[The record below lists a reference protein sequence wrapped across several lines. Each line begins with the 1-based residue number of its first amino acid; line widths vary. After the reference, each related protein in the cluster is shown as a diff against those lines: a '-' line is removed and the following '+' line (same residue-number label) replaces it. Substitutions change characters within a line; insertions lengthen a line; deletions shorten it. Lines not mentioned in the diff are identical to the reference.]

1 MLQSVVSLLALS
13 LQSRW
18 GAAQQ
23 IVLDDMDAA
32 LNISSTNSF
41 EGSFEPCLR
50 DAYEG
55 QFHHDWGINKGEASF
70 TIGFQPPRSGC
81 YAIQEHHPGSAPSC
95 RRYLPQNVSLTVD
108 YCRGLS
114 TTIYYDQSSS
124 ATVGKWNT
132 LGMWMFFE
140 GWSGA
145 LTVRNHAHEV
155 CLAGEGKC
163 FMVVDAFR
171 LTRVGDT
178 CANAT
183 APAPAPV
190 VQPAVPEADAL
201 DPPEQGLG
209 HGADTAASEQ
219 GLQYEGLLTLQVA
232 GATADGLWDLQGS
245 SHWIGDALA
254 THFDLEQVSI
264 LSIVATSG
272 RRLSGSETSSF
283 QVRFA
288 GRGRGPEVP
297 ATGNLV
303 AALQG
308 SLDQA
313 GAGLTFISAEVDWV
327 AVYPSGPTDV
337 ASGEESTASGPE
349 WKVWLLLAV
358 AVSVLTCLLMIA
370 AVCARRQKARSTLP
384 VDAEAPPEKPVDVI
398 YPPENDKWEINSVS
412 TGTPESESNSS
423 ERPSATEEVESVGVV
438 GTYA

>member
-1 MLQSVVSLLALS
+1 MLPSVVSLLALS

-32 LNISSTNSF
+32 LSISSTSSF

-50 DAYEG
+50 DAYNG
-55 QFHHDWGINKGEASF
+55 QYHHDSAKNKGEASF

-81 YAIQEHHPGSAPSC
+81 YAIQEHHPGSAPNC
-95 RRYLPQNVSLTVD
+95 RQHLPQNASLTVD
-108 YCRGLS
+108 YCKGLNK
-114 TTIYYDQSSS
+114 TIYYDQSSS

-145 LTVRNHAHEV
+145 LTVRNHAHEN
-155 CLAGEGKC
+155 CLAGEGRC

-171 LTRVGDT
+171 LTWVGDT
-178 CANAT
+178 CADAT

-190 VQPAVPEADAL
+190 GQPADT
-201 DPPEQGLG
+201 PEQGPG
-209 HGADTAASEQ
+209 HGADTAAFEQ
-219 GLQYEGLLTLQVA
+219 GLQHEGLLTLRVA

-245 SHWIGDALA
+245 AEWIGDALA

-272 RRLSGSETSSF
+272 RRLSGSDTSSF

-288 GRGRGPEVP
+288 GRGLGPEAP

-303 AALQG
+303 AALQW
-308 SLDQA
+308 SLDEA
-313 GAGLTFISAEVDWV
+313 GAGVTFISAEVDWV
-327 AVYPSGPTDV
+327 AVYPSVPTD
-337 ASGEESTASGPE
+337 AAPGEKSTASDLE
-349 WKVWLLLAV
+349 WQVWSLLAV
-358 AVSVLTCLLMIA
+358 AVSALTCSLMIA
-370 AVCARRQKARSTLP
+370 AVCACRRKARSTAP
-384 VDAEAPPEKPVDVI
+384 IDAEAPPEKVVDMI
-398 YPPENDKWEINSVS
+398 HPPESDKWEINSVS

-423 ERPSATEEVESVGVV
+423 ERPSTTEAVEPVGVV
-438 GTYA
+438 GTCA